1 MICMSVPG
9 SVIVGERQQREEA
22 RALDRLGQLA
32 LVLRRRAGEP
42 RRDDLAGLGDEVL
55 QDVDVLVVDPLDLL
69 DREAAELLALE
80 QGRLG
85 LATGLAVFA
94 AATKTCHG
102 ITSICLNRSKFGY
115 MQHEHRTVAMPRRE
129 EARQFEL
136 AAR

>member
-1 MICMSVPG
+1 
-9 SVIVGERQQREEA
+9 
-22 RALDRLGQLA
+22 
-32 LVLRRRAGEP
+32 
-42 RRDDLAGLGDEVL
+42 
-55 QDVDVLVVDPLDLL
+55 VLVVNPLDFL

-85 LATGLAVFA
+85 LATGFAVFA

-136 AAR
+136 AARFDRREPVGIVANDHQFERAFDPPCKP